1 MGKHTPSLS
10 AVASPQRR
18 SAAGFSMFEI
28 AVVAIVFSVLVGVL
42 LQRLAFYQ
50 EEAER
55 AGARLL
61 VSNMQSALRSKA
73 YQAAMRGTPADLT
86 VLAGANPISWLE
98 HVPENY
104 GGEIG
109 NSTEKLLRPGHW
121 YFDGKQGILVYV
133 FSSKKS
139 FPGDSY
145 ERWFF
150 RVKFTGL
157 PTINAKPDGTQTQD
171 GSVALIQVD
180 ASQPN

>member
-1 MGKHTPSLS
+1 MGKHAPRLL
-10 AVASPQRR
+10 AVAFPQRC
-18 SAAGFSMFEI
+18 SAGGFTLFEF
-28 AVVAIVFSVLVGVL
+28 AVVAIIFSVLMGVL

-61 VSNMQSALRSKA
+61 VSNMQSALRSRA
-73 YQAAMRGTPADLT
+73 YEAAMRGTPADLAAL
-86 VLAGANPISWLE
+86 VGANPIAWLDRK
-98 HVPENY
+98 PANY
-104 GGEIG
+104 GGEIA
-109 NSTEKLLRPGHW
+109 NSTGKSLAPGYW
-121 YFDGKQGILVYV
+121 YFDRERRLLVYV
-133 FSSKKS
+133 FSREKS

-150 RVKFTGL
+150 RVKFTRL
-157 PTINAKPDGTQTQD
+157 PTTNAKPDGTQSQE